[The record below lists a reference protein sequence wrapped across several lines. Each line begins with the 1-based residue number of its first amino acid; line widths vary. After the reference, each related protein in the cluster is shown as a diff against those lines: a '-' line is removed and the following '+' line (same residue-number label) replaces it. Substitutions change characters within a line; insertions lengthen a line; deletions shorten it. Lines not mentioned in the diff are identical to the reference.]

1 MCSQPQDGGG
11 WGKKRWVRRP
21 LAERRKGDKRKEN
34 DPCLGGRG
42 DIGTGLVSEHSP
54 RAKGRYPSAGDHR
67 YLSPMPLKVKLLWT
81 SLALASVPGVPI
93 TRRFTA
99 LSLFESLT
107 MDSRVAS
114 GDSSSG
120 GDFTAC
126 WLSEHLRVPP
136 TRRCTIFLI
145 LPPDCFTISSST
157 LDCKQI
163 LIMIAWGLVMVTH
176 CSWSLLM
183 RYSKANSR
191 CTSPRERLLVPQ
203 LGNGTEEVT
212 HQHRMQVTRKETS
225 RSCWPGRQSWRLS
238 SLLPALTTTRQ
249 IVLLWEVSHTGIE
262 AQVAIVP
269 QCLGQPQELL
279 LGDLLLQ

>member
-1 MCSQPQDGGG
+1 MILCVASPRMGEGGG
-11 WGKKRWVRRP
+11 KR
-21 LAERRKGDKRKEN
+21 GG
-34 DPCLGGRG
+34 LGGPWPRG
-42 DIGTGLVSEHSP
+42 EKGTRERKMTPVWEAGWDIGTGLVSEHSP

-136 TRRCTIFLI
+136 TRRYTIFLI
-145 LPPDCFTISSST
+145 LPPDCFTIS
-157 LDCKQI
+157 
-163 LIMIAWGLVMVTH
+163 
-176 CSWSLLM
+176 
-183 RYSKANSR
+183 
-191 CTSPRERLLVPQ
+191 
-203 LGNGTEEVT
+203 
-212 HQHRMQVTRKETS
+212 
-225 RSCWPGRQSWRLS
+225 
-238 SLLPALTTTRQ
+238 
-249 IVLLWEVSHTGIE
+249 
-262 AQVAIVP
+262 
-269 QCLGQPQELL
+269 
-279 LGDLLLQ
+279 